1 MSDRTMAVRSRL
13 KIILSEHNTNR
24 VRAGLEPHT
33 VRELAKEIDLSPS
46 VITGLTSG
54 RARRVDFATLNKL
67 CRVLNC
73 VPGDILEYIPEDPA
87 SAA

>member
-1 MSDRTMAVRSRL
+1 MSDRAMAVRSRL

-54 RARRVDFATLNKL
+54 RARRVDFGTLNKL
-67 CRVLNC
+67 CGILNC
-73 VPGDILEYIPEDPA
+73 QVGDILEYIPDETA
-87 SAA
+87 